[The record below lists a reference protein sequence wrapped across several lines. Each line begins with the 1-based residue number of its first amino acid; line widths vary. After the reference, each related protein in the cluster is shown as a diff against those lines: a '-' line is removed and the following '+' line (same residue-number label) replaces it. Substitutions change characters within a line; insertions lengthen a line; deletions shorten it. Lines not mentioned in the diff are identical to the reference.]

1 MPVGH
6 HAAARSFD
14 ERGFVPAIPEGT
26 QEIIGERL
34 LRDGDRGVGALE
46 NHRGKIGEPV
56 AVRQGG
62 REPACGCVRHPD
74 RIDSCA
80 VTINRRILLCAV
92 ALALGALFI
101 RLGFWQLDRHGER
114 SAGVRARA
122 ERADAPRL
130 QWMSPGDVPPD
141 TAGLIGRR
149 ARLAG
154 RWDRAGEVILRSRTL
169 DGRAG
174 AEGLT
179 PFLVGGDAGQVVMV
193 LRGWLPAPDGLRP
206 DLASG
211 WTEPPGDARA
221 SAAVEGVLVSSRDG
235 RGGQPLQ
242 TEIAGAQH
250 LAIAGLDLA
259 LIREQTALEPTPH
272 VLRADDP
279 PLGGALRPA
288 RALETDSGPHL
299 SYAIQWFAFAV
310 IGLGGTAILLRSSG
324 DRTSPSERKRP

>member
-1 MPVGH
+1 M
-6 HAAARSFD
+6 AF
-14 ERGFVPAIPEGT
+14 
-26 QEIIGERL
+26 
-34 LRDGDRGVGALE
+34 
-46 NHRGKIGEPV
+46 
-56 AVRQGG
+56 
-62 REPACGCVRHPD
+62 
-74 RIDSCA
+74 
-80 VTINRRILLCAV
+80 NRKILLCVV

-101 RLGFWQLDRHGER
+101 RLGFWQIDRHGER

-122 ERADAPRL
+122 ERADAPQL
-130 QWMSPGDVPPD
+130 EWLGPGDVPPD

-154 RWDRAGEVILRSRTL
+154 RWDRAGEVVLRSRTL

-174 AEGLT
+174 AEVLT

-211 WTEPPGDARA
+211 WAGSPGDASEARIPA
-221 SAAVEGVLVSSRDG
+221 EVEGVFVSSRDG
-235 RGGQPLQ
+235 RGGQPLR

-259 LIREQTALEPTPH
+259 LIRKQTALEPTPH

-279 PLGGALRPA
+279 PQGGALRPA

-310 IGLGGTAILLRSSG
+310 IGLGGTAILLRSSS
-324 DRTSPSERKRP
+324 DRKSSSERKRS